1 MSWRTRAGTGRFA
14 ALALTMAILAVGEF
28 EKPTTGAGP
37 QPPVTKGTKGTSAQ
51 PRRTAEVEVTPVSG
65 PSTLHHLG
73 LSIERS
79 SMGWDG
85 QWGAPPS
92 NIAPPSS
99 PQIRG
104 EGSTA
109 VMIVTG
115 ADLYRVSCRACH
127 KPNGSGAP
135 PEINSLIGP
144 VQSASAEWMTDRMKA
159 AGRPVDP
166 AFIRQ
171 LTSSTESDL
180 QKRLKTG
187 GHNMPSFDHL
197 SDEEIAVLRP
207 YLDELADVPG
217 AARRQ
222 RQIEERADR
231 IGELLIKG
239 TCHICHD
246 ASGPD
251 QQTTVLNDVIPSL
264 ASMPHQKTVVQFE
277 EKVRKGTPVP
287 LSAGGVL
294 SRGRM
299 PVFNYLSPLEVRA
312 AYSYLVSYPPR

>member
-1 MSWRTRAGTGRFA
+1 MTRSWSRAGSETRTA
-14 ALALTMAILAVGEF
+14 VALLVAIVAVGVL
-28 EKPTTGAGP
+28 EKPIYGGGQ
-37 QPPVTKGTKGTSAQ
+37 QPPATN
-51 PRRTAEVEVTPVSG
+51 RTANQPKRASPVEVTPVAG
-65 PSTLHHLG
+65 PSTLRHLG

-92 NIAPPSS
+92 NIPVPSNPP
-99 PQIRG
+99 IRG
-104 EGSTA
+104 EGSA
-109 VMIVTG
+109 ARMLVSG
-115 ADLYRVSCRACH
+115 EDLYRISCRACH

-135 PEINSLIGP
+135 PEINSIIGP
-144 VQSASAEWMTDRMKA
+144 VQSASAAWMTQRMKA

-171 LTSSTESDL
+171 LTSSTEADL

-197 SDEEIAVLRP
+197 SDDEIAVLRP
-207 YLDELADVPG
+207 YLDQLADVPG
-217 AARRQ
+217 AATRK
-222 RQIEERADR
+222 RQIEEPAER
-231 IGELLIKG
+231 IGELIIKG

-246 ASGPD
+246 ATGPD
-251 QQTTVLNDVIPSL
+251 QQTTVLSGVIPSL
-264 ASMPHQKTVVQFE
+264 ASMPHQKTVAQFV
-277 EKVRKGTPVP
+277 EKVREGTPVP
-287 LSAGGVL
+287 LNAGGVL

-299 PVFNYLSPLEVRA
+299 PVFNYLSPAEARA